1 MESGAVLRRRRPPR
15 LQIKGVTKRFGGVH
29 ALRGVDLEADVGEV
43 HALLG
48 ENGAGKSTLMKIV
61 AGAQAPDSGD
71 LWIDGAPFAPA
82 SPREARERGVA
93 MIYQE
98 LNLCPHLSVLENVTL
113 GRETSRLG
121 VKRLDAARVRLDQV
135 LRDLD
140 VSSFTGDT
148 LVSDLGPGDRQ
159 LVEIARALCLDATII
174 VFDEPTS
181 SLSAPDVE
189 RLFRVTRRLVA
200 SGVTVLWISHFLDE
214 VKAIGNRFT
223 VLRDGETVGQGDV
236 SETSTDEMVTTMA
249 GRSVAEAY
257 PRSSR
262 IPGEVALAVQGL
274 AGASGPREAS
284 FELRSGE
291 ILGVFGLVGAGRTE
305 MLRSLYGLDPMTA
318 GQLELRGEA
327 LRRPRPRRWVELGV
341 GLLSEDRARE
351 GVALDLSIAENITLS
366 SVRRLANRVGAVTR
380 QAKEAAAEPW
390 RGRLSLRASS
400 TGQPVR
406 DLSGGNQQKVALAR
420 LLECGVDILLLDEPT
435 RGIDVGARVEVY
447 RLLDQLAAEGKAI
460 LMVSS
465 HLPELLGTCDRI
477 AVMHRGVL
485 GPARPRED
493 WTEDAALAAATGGTR

>member
-1 MESGAVLRRRRPPR
+1 METGAVLRRQRPPR
-15 LQIKGVTKRFGGVH
+15 LLIKGVTKRFGGVH

-48 ENGAGKSTLMKIV
+48 ENGAGKSTLMKVV
-61 AGAQAPDSGD
+61 AGAQPPDSGA
-71 LWIDGAPFAPA
+71 LWIDGAPFAPS

-121 VKRLDAARVRLDQV
+121 VKRLDAARERLSQV
-135 LRDLD
+135 LTDLE
-140 VSSFTGDT
+140 VTSFSADT
-148 LVSDLGPGDRQ
+148 LVSGLGPGDRQ

-189 RLFRVTRRLVA
+189 RLFRVTRRLVDG
-200 SGVTVLWISHFLDE
+200 GVTVLWISHFLDE

-223 VLRDGETVGQGDV
+223 VLRDGETVGRGEV
-236 SETSTDEMVTTMA
+236 SDTSTDEMVTTMA
-249 GRSVAEAY
+249 GRSVSEAY
-257 PRSSR
+257 PRSPR
-262 IPGEVALAVQGL
+262 NPGAAVLSVQGL
-274 AGASGPREAS
+274 AGASAPRDAS
-284 FELRSGE
+284 FELRAGE

-305 MLRSLYGLDPMTA
+305 MLRSLYGLDPMVS
-318 GQLELRGEA
+318 GEVELRGATIE
-327 LRRPRPRRWVELGV
+327 RPRPPRWVELGV

-351 GVALDLSIAENITLS
+351 GVALELSIADNVTLS
-366 SVRRLANRVGAVTR
+366 SVRRLANRVGALTR
-380 QAKEAAAEPW
+380 MAREAAAEPW
-390 RGRLSLRASS
+390 RERLSLRASS
-400 TGQPVR
+400 TRQPVR
-406 DLSGGNQQKVALAR
+406 DLSGGNQQKVAIAR
-420 LLECGVDILLLDEPT
+420 LMECGAEVLLLDEPT

-447 RLLDQLAAEGKAI
+447 RLLDRLAVEGKAI

-485 GPARPRED
+485 GAARPREE
-493 WTEDAALAAATGGTR
+493 WTEDAALAAATGGTA

>member
-1 MESGAVLRRRRPPR
+1 MKAGAVLRRQGPPR

-29 ALRGVDLEADVGEV
+29 ALRGVDLEAEVGEV

-61 AGAQAPDSGD
+61 AGAQPPDSGE
-71 LWIDGAPFAPA
+71 LWIDGVPFAPS

-113 GRETSRLG
+113 GRETSRFG
-121 VKRLDAARVRLDQV
+121 VKQLDAARGRLGQV
-135 LRDLD
+135 LTDLE
-140 VSSFTGDT
+140 VTSFRADT
-148 LVSDLGPGDRQ
+148 LVSGLGPGDRQ

-189 RLFRVTRRLVA
+189 RLFRVTRRLVDG
-200 SGVTVLWISHFLDE
+200 GVTVLWISHFLDE

-223 VLRDGETVGQGDV
+223 VLRDGETVGHGDV
-236 SETSTDEMVTTMA
+236 LQTSTDEMVTTMA
-249 GRSVAEAY
+249 GRSVSEAY
-257 PRSSR
+257 PRSAR
-262 IPGEVALAVQGL
+262 NPGAAVLSVKGL
-274 AGASGPREAS
+274 AGASAPRDAS
-284 FELRSGE
+284 FELRAGE
-291 ILGVFGLVGAGRTE
+291 VMGVFGLVGAGRTE
-305 MLRSLYGLDPMTA
+305 MLRSLYGLDPMVS
-318 GQLELRGEA
+318 GEVELRGA
-327 LRRPRPRRWVELGV
+327 PVQRPRPSRWVELGV

-351 GVALDLSIAENITLS
+351 GVALELSIADNVTLS

-380 QAKEAAAEPW
+380 RAREAAAEPW
-390 RGRLSLRASS
+390 RERLSLRASS
-400 TGQPVR
+400 TRQPVR
-406 DLSGGNQQKVALAR
+406 DLSGGNQQKVAIAR
-420 LLECGVDILLLDEPT
+420 LMECGADILLLDEPT

-447 RLLDQLAAEGKAI
+447 RLLDQLAVEGKAI

-477 AVMHRGVL
+477 AVMYRGVL
-485 GPARPRED
+485 GAARPREE
-493 WTEDAALAAATGGTR
+493 WTEDAALAAATGGTS

>member
-1 MESGAVLRRRRPPR
+1 MESGAVLQRRRPPR

-43 HALLG
+43 HAVLG

-71 LWIDGAPFAPA
+71 LWIDGAPFTPA

-121 VKRLDAARVRLDQV
+121 VKRLDAARVWLDQV

-189 RLFRVTRRLVA
+189 RLFRVTRRLVE

-223 VLRDGETVGQGDV
+223 VLRDGEIDKAI
-236 SETSTDEMVTTMA
+236 ERA
-249 GRSVAEAY
+249 K
-257 PRSSR
+257 
-262 IPGEVALAVQGL
+262 
-274 AGASGPREAS
+274 
-284 FELRSGE
+284 LRK
-291 ILGVFGLVGAGRTE
+291 ITE
-305 MLRSLYGLDPMTA
+305 MLGN
-318 GQLELRGEA
+318 QLNVNQKKVQA
-327 LRRPRPRRWVELGV
+327 LSTPPLE
-341 GLLSEDRARE
+341 
-351 GVALDLSIAENITLS
+351 
-366 SVRRLANRVGAVTR
+366 GAVCHR
-380 QAKEAAAEPW
+380 E
-390 RGRLSLRASS
+390 
-400 TGQPVR
+400 
-406 DLSGGNQQKVALAR
+406 
-420 LLECGVDILLLDEPT
+420 
-435 RGIDVGARVEVY
+435 EVH
-447 RLLDQLAAEGKAI
+447 
-460 LMVSS
+460 S
-465 HLPELLGTCDRI
+465 
-477 AVMHRGVL
+477 
-485 GPARPRED
+485 
-493 WTEDAALAAATGGTR
+493 